1 MDIKT
6 YLKATGLT
14 YAEFGA
20 RIGAPGGAPGGV
32 SGGVSAGMVGHWIAG
47 RHRITAERAI
57 QIEAATDGAVTR
69 AELRPD
75 LFGGP
80 APA

>member
-1 MDIKT
+1 MDIPS
-6 YLKATGLT
+6 YLKKSDLT

-20 RIGAPGGAPGGV
+20 RIGV
-32 SGGVSAGMVGHWIAG
+32 SGGMVGHWVAC

-80 APA
+80 APD

>member
-6 YLKATGLT
+6 YLRNNRLT

-20 RIGAPGGAPGGV
+20 RIGAPGGV
-32 SGGVSAGMVGHWIAG
+32 SGGMVGHWIAG